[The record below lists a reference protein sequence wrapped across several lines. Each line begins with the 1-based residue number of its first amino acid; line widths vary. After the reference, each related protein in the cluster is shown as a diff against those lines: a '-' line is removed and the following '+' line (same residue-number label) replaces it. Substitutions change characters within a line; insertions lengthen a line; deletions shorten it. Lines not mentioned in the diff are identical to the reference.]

1 MCEYDSSSSQDRHHF
16 SIFTWSGKQVATKTR
31 ITANVSHNRLHW
43 KNGIPHALQI
53 ETRKETSLVTTEADV
68 QDAKST
74 KESSVATEV
83 VIPREKKEHVL

>member
-1 MCEYDSSSSQDRHHF
+1 M
-16 SIFTWSGKQVATKTR
+16 TKTGV
-31 ITANVSHNRLHW
+31 TANISHNRLHW

-68 QDAKST
+68 QGAKST

-83 VIPREKKEHVL
+83 VVSREKKERVL